1 MLWIIDR
8 GVNTFSPEGRLF
20 QGETPQIFP
29 LVSCARVAHSILR
42 IVEYAIEAIKVSIA
56 HESDTT
62 VTTKHHDNIQLGS
75 TTVGIRTPE
84 GVVLGVEKRV
94 QSPLLESS
102 SIEKIMEIDSHLGCA
117 MSG

>member
-1 MLWIIDR
+1 MTLTR
-8 GVNTFSPEGRLF
+8 
-20 QGETPQIFP
+20 
-29 LVSCARVAHSILR
+29 
-42 IVEYAIEAIKVSIA
+42 Y
-56 HESDTT
+56 
-62 VTTKHHDNIQLGS
+62 QLGS